1 MEASQI
7 IALVS
12 SVVGALG
19 LLLSFVVFLTN
30 RHRAS
35 SEDAMRNQLVNDKLD
50 RRNDMAKETRDN
62 TREMSRMLNDHGLV
76 LAKHTEQI
84 ATLFKRV
91 ERVEEKLSQ
100 SDEARKAREEERK
113 KREEEERKKRDE

>member
-50 RRNDMAKETRDN
+50 RINDMAKETRDN
-62 TREMSRMLNDHGLV
+62 TREMSRMLNDHGLI

-91 ERVEEKLSQ
+91 ERVEEGCESRHKVGGT
-100 SDEARKAREEERK
+100 D
-113 KREEEERKKRDE
+113 